1 MSGRGAKRRGR
12 PPKTPTMDRQ
22 ANKFQYHLLK
32 KPKYLLNR
40 GSDSQLSTPTPSRAS
55 SPQGS
60 DVSRRS
66 IIRPSTSRLS
76 VTGGSS
82 RRSGRGASKR
92 GRTPQSSTPYSKKG
106 LLCSFIYFCFL
117 FILTYY

>member
-12 PPKTPTMDRQ
+12 PPKTPSMDRQ

-40 GSDSQLSTPTPSRAS
+40 SSDSQLSTPTPSRAS

-66 IIRPSTSRLS
+66 IARPSTSRLS
-76 VTGGSS
+76 VTGGS

-106 LLCSFIYFCFL
+106 KLMLFFFL
-117 FILTYY
+117 FLA